1 MNNKSHMSF
10 SNEVAKS
17 QTKEQ
22 FVADHSNATEH
33 PTMADEAGK
42 FWDKV
47 NAKGDEADT
56 EKPAKPKGK

>member
-1 MNNKSHMSF
+1 MNHKTHTDFSH
-10 SNEVAKS
+10 EVAKG

-22 FVADHSNATEH
+22 FVADHFGSE
-33 PTMADEAGK
+33 EAAN

-47 NAKGDEADT
+47 HAKGDEADT